1 MKLFHLRQLVFII
14 YFTLSS
20 LVIWAQEPVSIHLT
34 EANGLPD
41 IEFYDS
47 IEDTEGYTWLAGNK
61 GLFRYDG
68 KEYIAYSHPE
78 KRGRSFFNLKLDR
91 KGRLW
96 FNNIAG
102 QFFYIENN
110 KIILFIDVQ
119 DRLNGALADYT
130 IHDKYLL
137 IRKQKGTIW
146 IDLTTKEVVN
156 TTPNVVGTNIG
167 YIENDRYYYLG
178 EKNKLLYQNIDTKEI
193 KDALQIQL
201 NPNKKYPGFTSFYKV
216 SNGHLL
222 FFQSKTGDQNNLF
235 HIQNETITA
244 LQLPAELNKTRTQA
258 IQEFD
263 KLFYFATMNGVF
275 VIKRSRNQLRIIAH
289 YLQSYATTEITK
301 DFQQNLWITTLS
313 NGVFVIPNESLRAI
327 SYMQKN
333 ISALEKKTDSTYF
346 IGDTK
351 GNVQLVNLEGTTKE
365 AFNFNDVSNVRTLNY
380 NPTTKILYYNSDKQI
395 LKYHTEKK
403 TIHRVQKLSAAKSVS
418 HIKGELYLQSYSH
431 GTFYGNEEKSQEINK
446 KRAYKS
452 IYSKQK
458 NKAYIANIDGL
469 LVYDSLFNFQKTI
482 QHKNKPIFSFD
493 IEEAT
498 NGTIWAATYDNGVLG
513 IKNDEVFTVLSTKN
527 GLASKSI
534 NKIKADGKNLWIVTD
549 NGLQYY
555 TSDTQKFQTINKRDG
570 LLSYNINNIET
581 FENEVIFSSN
591 IGMFRFDKRTIFKQ
605 WNTPE
610 VYFTTI
616 NLEEKEVPLA
626 AGYKIKQQQSEIEIR
641 FNAKGFQ
648 SHKFVR
654 YEYQLKGFNDSW
666 NVVDKGQLAVKFN
679 TLPAGNFTFNLRAK
693 NASGT
698 QYSEPKSIQFKI
710 TLPFWKQ
717 AWFIILVMCTML
729 AIVILY
735 YKKQIR
741 SREKQKNKEL
751 QQLEIDKQLVNLR
764 LENLRSQM
772 NPHFIFNAL
781 NSIQE
786 YIVLNQQNLAST
798 YLVKFSR
805 LIRTYLEQSQEKEI
819 TLDQELKALYLY
831 LELEKV
837 RFEEELTYEV
847 SVAENLALE
856 TIKIPSLFIQPYI
869 ENAIKHGL
877 HHKINNRKLAISFQK
892 HNEKLICEIT
902 DNGIGRKAAQKL
914 KESQTQYYKSFATR
928 ANTERVKLIN
938 KDRLQKI
945 KVLISDLTDENQ
957 QPTGTRVSIQ
967 IPLKK

>member
-1 MKLFHLRQLVFII
+1 M
-14 YFTLSS
+14 
-20 LVIWAQEPVSIHLT
+20 VIWAQEPVSIHLT

-47 IEDTEGYTWLAGNK
+47 IEDAEGYIWLAGNK

-78 KRGRSFFNLKLDR
+78 KRGRSFFNLKLDA

-110 KIILFIDVQ
+110 KIVLFIDVQ
-119 DRLNGALADYT
+119 NRLNGALADYT
-130 IHDKYLL
+130 IHNEYLL

-146 IDLTTKEVVN
+146 IDLNTKKVVN
-156 TTPNVVGTNIG
+156 TTPNVFGTNIG
-167 YIENDRYYYLG
+167 YIENDRYYYLSN
-178 EKNKLLYQNIDTKEI
+178 ENKLRYQNIQTKEI
-193 KDALQIQL
+193 KEAVKTQL
-201 NPNKKYPGFTSFYKV
+201 NPAKEYPSFTSFYKV
-216 SNGHLL
+216 YNGHLL
-222 FFQSKTGDQNNLF
+222 LFQSKIGDQNSLF
-235 HIQNETITA
+235 HIQNETITE
-244 LQLPAELNKTRTQA
+244 LQLPAELNETRTQV

-263 KLFYFATMNGVF
+263 KLFYFATMNGIIVT
-275 VIKRSRNQLRIIAH
+275 KRSGNQLKIIAR

-301 DFQQNLWITTLS
+301 DFQQNLWIPTL
-313 NGVFVIPNESLRAI
+313 NTGVFVIPNESLRVV
-327 SYMQKN
+327 SNTKKN

-346 IGDTK
+346 TGDTK
-351 GNVQLVNLEGTTKE
+351 GNINVVNLKGNIKE
-365 AFNFNDVSNVRTLNY
+365 TFNFNDNSNVRKLNY
-380 NPTTKILYYNSDKQI
+380 NPTTKILYYNSDKQV
-395 LKYHTEKK
+395 LKYHTENK
-403 TIHRVQKLSAAKSVS
+403 TSNRIQKLSPAKSIS
-418 HIKGELYLQSYSH
+418 HIKNDQYLQSYSH
-431 GTFYGNEEKSQEINK
+431 GTFYGNEEKSTEINQ

-452 IYSKQK
+452 IYSKHNK
-458 NKAYIANIDGL
+458 KAYIANIDGL
-469 LVYDSLFNFQKTI
+469 LLYDSLFNFQKAI

-493 IEEAT
+493 IDEASD
-498 NGTIWAATYDNGVLG
+498 GIIWAATYDNGVLG
-513 IKNDEVFTVLSTKN
+513 IKNDKVVTVLNTEN

-534 NKIKADGKNLWIVTD
+534 NKIKTDGKNLWIVTD

-555 TSDTQKFQTINKRDG
+555 TSNTQTFQTINKRDG

-581 FENEVIFSSN
+581 FGNEVIFSSN
-591 IGMFRFDKRTIFKQ
+591 LGIFRFNKRTVFKQ
-605 WNTPE
+605 WSTPE
-610 VYFTTI
+610 VYFTNI
-616 NLEEKEVPLA
+616 NLEEKQVPLTTT
-626 AGYKIKQQQSEIEIR
+626 YTIKQQQSEIEIR
-641 FNAKGFQ
+641 FNSKGFQ
-648 SHKFVR
+648 SDTFVR

-666 NVVDKGQLAVKFN
+666 NVIDKGQLAVKFN

-698 QYSEPKSIQFKI
+698 QYSEPKSIQFSI

-717 AWFIILVMCTML
+717 AWFIILVMCTAL

-819 TLDQELKALYLY
+819 TLDQELKALNLY

-837 RFEEELTYEV
+837 RFEEELTYEI

-877 HHKINNRKLAISFQK
+877 HHKIDNRKLAVSFKKQ
-892 HNEKLICEIT
+892 NEQLVCEIT
-902 DNGIGRKAAQKL
+902 DNGIGRKAAQQI

-928 ANTERVKLIN
+928 ANTERVELIN

-945 KVLISDLTDENQ
+945 EVLISDLTDENQ
-957 QPTGTRVSIQ
+957 QPTGTCVSIQ

>member
-1 MKLFHLRQLVFII
+1 MKLFHLRQLVLII

-47 IEDTEGYTWLAGNK
+47 IEDTEGYIWLAGNK

-78 KRGRSFFNLKLDR
+78 KRGRSFFNLKLDT

-110 KIILFIDVQ
+110 KIRLFIDVQ
-119 DRLNGALADYT
+119 NRLNGALADYT
-130 IHDKYLL
+130 VHEKYLL
-137 IRKQKGTIW
+137 VHESRATIW
-146 IDLTTKEVVN
+146 IDLNTKKIVN

-167 YIENDRYYYLG
+167 YLENDRYYYLSIN
-178 EKNKLLYQNIDTKEI
+178 NKLVYQDIQTKEI
-193 KDALQIQL
+193 KEAVKTQL
-201 NPNKKYPGFTSFYKV
+201 NPTKEYAAFTGFHKI
-216 SNGHLL
+216 SNGCLL
-222 FFQSKTGDQNNLF
+222 FFQSKTGDQNSLF
-235 HIQNETITA
+235 HIQNEIITE
-244 LQLPAELNKTRTQA
+244 LQLPVELNKTRTQA

-275 VIKRSRNQLRIIAH
+275 VTKRAGNQLKIIAH
-289 YLQSYATTEITK
+289 YLQSYATTEIIK
-301 DFQQNLWITTLS
+301 DFQQNLWIPTL
-313 NGVFVIPNESLRAI
+313 NTGVFVIPNESLRI
-327 SYMQKN
+327 LSSSKKN
-333 ISALEKKTDSTYF
+333 VSTLEKKTDSTYF

-351 GNVQLVNLEGTTKE
+351 GNLQIANLKGKIKKT
-365 AFNFNDVSNVRTLNY
+365 FNFNDNSNIRKLNY
-380 NPTTKILYYNSDKQI
+380 NPTTKILYYNSDKQV
-395 LKYHTEKK
+395 LKYHTENK
-403 TIHRVQKLSAAKSVS
+403 TSNRIQKLSPAKSIS
-418 HIKGELYLQSYSH
+418 HIKDDQYLQSYSH
-431 GTFYGNEEKSQEINK
+431 GTFYGNDEKNKEINQ

-452 IYSKQK
+452 IYSKHNK
-458 NKAYIANIDGL
+458 KAYIANIDGL
-469 LVYDSLFNFQKTI
+469 LLYDSLFNFQKTI
-482 QHKNKPIFSFD
+482 QHNNKPIFSFD
-493 IEEAT
+493 IDEASD
-498 NGTIWAATYDNGVLG
+498 GTIWAATYDNGVLG
-513 IKNDEVFTVLSTKN
+513 IKNDEVITVLTTEN

-534 NKIKADGKNLWIVTD
+534 NKIKTDGKNLWIVTD

-555 TSDTQKFQTINKRDG
+555 TSNTQTFQTINKRDG

-581 FENEVIFSSN
+581 FGDEVVFSSN
-591 IGMFRFDKRTIFKQ
+591 IGMFCFDKHTVFKQ

-610 VYFTTI
+610 VYFTHI
-616 NLEEKEVPLA
+616 NLEEKQVPLA
-626 AGYKIKQQQSEIEIR
+626 TSYTIKQQQSEIEIR
-641 FNAKGFQ
+641 FNSKGFQ
-648 SHKFVR
+648 SDKFVN

-693 NASGT
+693 NTNGT
-698 QYSEPKSIQFKI
+698 EYSEPKSIQFKI

-717 AWFIILVMCTML
+717 AWFIILIMCTVL

-741 SREKQKNKEL
+741 LREKQKNKEL

-819 TLDQELKALYLY
+819 TLDQELKALHLY
-831 LELEKV
+831 LELEKI

-847 SVAENLALE
+847 SVAENLELE

-877 HHKINNRKLAISFQK
+877 HHKIDNRKLAISFLK
-892 HNEKLICEIT
+892 NNEQLICEIT

-928 ANTERVKLIN
+928 ANTERVELIN

-945 KVLISDLTDENQ
+945 EVLISDLTDENQ